1 MERELDFSEGN
12 LRNRWF
18 GVKDFWKELEDRAVG
33 MVKVVLERALVVEQG
48 RRVGCGRYKHSLR
61 RRGYR
66 NGSYVRDLL
75 TRYGWIEGLCVP
87 RVRAGGL
94 DSEVLDRYR
103 RRQRGLDR
111 VLLEAFLLGHSTR
124 KAAPVGSIRWFRRL
138 FGGEIS
144 PQVVS
149 NLVKELDHQVE
160 HYHRRWL
167 GDDYRFLYLDGLW
180 ITISKPVKV
189 KKVLL
194 VGLGVKEDGSKEL
207 LSFQLAGSESEAS
220 WWGFI
225 SDLKQRG
232 LTGEKLEV
240 IISDGASGLVKAHRA
255 LYPRVPHQLCAFH
268 KAMDLAGHLTDKR
281 HRSRI
286 MADALRVF
294 EGETAT
300 QVRKNLRAFCDRW
313 SIKEPQAVR
322 NFIRGF
328 EYCLVYLE
336 YPDPIRTMLKTNNP
350 IERYLQEIRR
360 RIIPMRSFNNAK
372 SAERITYGLI
382 AYVLKKNQDVPN
394 YQFTQLA

>member
-1 MERELDFSEGN
+1 MREMDFSESN

-18 GVKDFWKELEDRAVG
+18 GVNIFWRELQGETKRF
-33 MVKVVLERALVVEQG
+33 VKVRLERALAVEQG
-48 RRVGCGRYKHSLR
+48 RRVGCGRYRRTGR

-66 NGSYVRDLL
+66 NGSYERDLL
-75 TRYGWIEGLCVP
+75 TSYGWIEGLKVP
-87 RVRAGGL
+87 RVREGGME
-94 DSEVLDRYR
+94 SEVLERYR
-103 RRQRGLDR
+103 RRQRALDR

-124 KAAPVGSIRWFRRL
+124 KSIRWFRSL
-138 FGGEIS
+138 FGRGVS

-149 NLVKELDHQVE
+149 NIVKDLDEQVQL
-160 HYHRRWL
+160 YHRRRL

-180 ITISKPVKV
+180 ITLSKPVKV

-194 VGLGVKEDGSKEL
+194 MALGVKWDGSQEL

-220 WWGFI
+220 CWGFI

-232 LTGEKLEV
+232 LAGENLEV
-240 IISDGASGLVKAHRA
+240 IVSDRAPGLVKAHRA
-255 LYPRVPHQLCAFH
+255 LYPRVPHQLCTLH
-268 KAMDLAGHLTDKR
+268 KAMDLAHHLADKR

-286 MADALRVF
+286 MADALWVF

-300 QVRKNLRAFCDRW
+300 QVRKNLRTFCDKW

-322 NFIRGF
+322 SFIRGF

-336 YPDPIRTMLKTNNP
+336 YPDPLRTMLKTNNP
-350 IERYLQEIRR
+350 VERYLQEIRR
-360 RIIPMRSFNNAK
+360 RIIPMRSFNNPK

-382 AYVLKKNQDVPN
+382 AYVLNKNQDVPN

>member
-1 MERELDFSEGN
+1 MKREMDFSESN

-18 GVKDFWKELEDRAVG
+18 GVNSFWKEIQDEAKRFA
-33 MVKVVLERALVVEQG
+33 KVRLERALMVEQG
-48 RRVGCGRYKHSLR
+48 RRVGCGRYKRSSS

-66 NGSYVRDLL
+66 NGSFERDLL
-75 TRYGWIEGLCVP
+75 TSYGWIEDLKVP
-87 RVRAGGL
+87 RVREGGMEF
-94 DSEVLDRYR
+94 EVLERYR
-103 RRQRGLDR
+103 RRQRALDR

-124 KAAPVGSIRWFRRL
+124 KSIRWFRRL
-138 FGGEIS
+138 FGAEIS
-144 PQVVS
+144 AQAVS
-149 NLVKELDHQVE
+149 NIVKELDGEVQQ
-160 HYHRRWL
+160 YHRRCL

-180 ITISKPVKV
+180 ITVTRPVKV

-194 VGLGVKEDGSKEL
+194 VALGIRLDGSKEL
-207 LSFQLAGSESEAS
+207 LSFQLAGSESEAC

-232 LTGEKLEV
+232 LVGEKLEV
-240 IISDGASGLVKAHRA
+240 IVSDGASGLVKAHRA
-255 LYPRVPHQLCAFH
+255 LYPRVSHQLCAWH
-268 KAMDLAGHLTDKR
+268 KTMDLAHHLTDKR

-300 QVRKNLRAFCDRW
+300 QVRKNLRSFCDKW

-350 IERYLQEIRR
+350 VERYLEELRR
-360 RIIPMRSFNNAK
+360 RIIPMRSFNNCK
-372 SAERITYGLI
+372 SAERIIYGVI
-382 AYVLKKNQDVPN
+382 AYVLNQPQDVPN
-394 YQFTQLA
+394 YQFTQLP